1 MQNHILVVDDEEK
14 VREACREFLEEAGYK
29 VTVASDGQEALEKMD
44 YEDFDLYLVDIA
56 MPGLS
61 GFELMNRIKQKQPLA
76 VVIILT
82 GFSSIEGAI
91 KAVHAGAFQYLSKP
105 IDADELL
112 NVVKKGLQYSLDLY
126 GPLQKIFEPGAE
138 PIEKGEPVILR
149 GFSPEERQD
158 FMALGS
164 ISKFE
169 AGENIKLTSKM
180 ANSIIMIESGEVS
193 VWLSNTSVDYL
204 QKWDTWNEESF
215 VINSSMSSVLRAE
228 KVVKVRFFERKKLL
242 DFFAYK
248 GEKLLKKFMIN
259 LTTSLYIRWRKSAQR
274 IVMLK
279 LVTSDRE

>member
-1 MQNHILVVDDEEK
+1 MQNHILVVDDEQK
-14 VREACREFLEEAGYK
+14 VREMCKDFLEEEGYK
-29 VTVASDGQEALEKMD
+29 VTIASDGQEALEKMD
-44 YEDFDLYLVDIA
+44 YDSFDLYLVDIA
-56 MPGLS
+56 MPRIS
-61 GFELMNRIKQKQPLA
+61 GFDLMKKIKQKQPLA

-105 IDADELL
+105 INADELL
-112 NVVKKGLQYSLDLY
+112 NVVKEGIKYSQDLY
-126 GPLQKIFEPGAE
+126 GPLLKVFEPGAE
-138 PIEKGEPVILR
+138 PIEKGEPIILS
-149 GFSPEERQD
+149 GFSPEDKQD
-158 FMALGS
+158 FMTLGS
-164 ISKFE
+164 IYKFE
-169 AGENIKLTSKM
+169 EGKNIRLTDKM
-180 ANSIIMIESGEVS
+180 ANSIVIVESGEIS

-215 VINSSMSSVLRAE
+215 VINNPTSSVLRAE
-228 KVVKVRFFERKKLL
+228 TAVKIRFFERKKLL

-259 LTTSLYIRWRKSAQR
+259 LINCLFIKWRKSIQR